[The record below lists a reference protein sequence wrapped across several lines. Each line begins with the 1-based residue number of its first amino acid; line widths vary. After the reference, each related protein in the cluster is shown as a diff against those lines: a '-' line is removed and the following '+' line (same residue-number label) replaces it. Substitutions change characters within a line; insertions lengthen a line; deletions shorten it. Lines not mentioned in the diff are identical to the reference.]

1 MTRKLFLF
9 ILALAALAAFHKPRL
24 LFAGSISD
32 SAIPFKT
39 IDYFLDEKADYD
51 ISFLWF
57 DKAAEGSFQFM
68 REDGGYKAVLQ
79 AETKGFIGFLTSYRK
94 HVYISHLVYA
104 PEKGKLRSRV
114 FERNVVIGDKTE
126 RTITYQDY
134 DRRLMEW
141 EDYKGGKLKER
152 KSQEIPEGMEYED
165 ILSAFLNFRLGVY
178 GPIQRERKFSINT
191 IPEKGQAIIDV
202 HILSSEAAL
211 KLKSVFGKDY
221 SEGLM
226 AVKVKVPKEI
236 FKSKTGEVA
245 ILMDDRILPIIG
257 VVENYIGFGDIHAVL
272 RTEEKAPAA
281 DSKESTD

>member
-1 MTRKLFLF
+1 MTRKRFFF
-9 ILALAALAAFHKPRL
+9 ILAFLALTAFLKPRP
-24 LFAGSISD
+24 LFAESISD

-39 IDYFLDEKADYD
+39 IDYFFNEKADYD

-68 REDGGYKAVLQ
+68 REDDGFKAVLQ

-94 HVYISHLVYA
+94 HVYISHLVYV
-104 PEKGKLRSRV
+104 PEKGKLRARV

-126 RTITYQDY
+126 RTITYLDY
-134 DRRLMEW
+134 GRRLMEW
-141 EDYKGGKLKER
+141 EDYKGGKLKEK
-152 KSQEIPEGMEYED
+152 KSQEIPAGMEYED

-178 GPIQRERKFSINT
+178 GPIERERKFSINT

-202 HILSSEAAL
+202 NILSREAAL
-211 KLKSVFGKDY
+211 KLKSMFGKDY
-221 SEGLM
+221 REDLM
-226 AVKVKVPKEI
+226 PIKVKVPKEI

-257 VVENYIGFGDIHAVL
+257 VVENYIGFGDIRAVL
-272 RTEEKAPAA
+272 RTGKIVPAA
-281 DSKESTD
+281 GSKESVD